1 MCLLPIPYVKAKM
14 VPDYVKQARK
24 AFFKV
29 ILVKEKDYNKSEL
42 GNSDIIRRMD
52 KEDMIHIYNGILL
65 SHEKEQNNA
74 ICSNMDGSRDCHTE

>member
-1 MCLLPIPYVKAKM
+1 M

-65 SHEKEQNNA
+65 SHEKEQINA
-74 ICSNMDGSRDCHTE
+74 ICSNMNVPRDYHTK

>member
-1 MCLLPIPYVKAKM
+1 M